1 MKNKSGI
8 STQLFIALSIVNL
21 SVTLFSIVLGYFIY
35 DYAIDAGWIT
45 LSALQED
52 WNEFHFVDW
61 IWLATVIFCG
71 SVISLII
78 GMYLAQRFI
87 RPLNFLVEAAKKIS
101 QGDLSAR
108 AEDTQGHS
116 IEISEL
122 VQHFN
127 DMAYKLEVSVQN
139 AQVWNAAIAHELR
152 TPITILQGRLQG
164 MVDGVFEPN
173 PALIKSLLNQVEGL
187 SHLVEDLRTLSLV
200 ENQQLR
206 LNYEW
211 VNLQDS
217 VDKVLKIFEERL
229 IQADLT
235 PVLDLETTPVF
246 CDQRRIEQIL
256 IALIDNAIRY
266 ANAGKLSISS
276 RTDGKMWQ
284 LKVADNGP
292 GLAEE
297 FQQHLFDPFFR
308 LEQSR
313 NKEFGGTGLGLAVV
327 NAIVIAHKGTVHYE
341 NLNSNSIFTIQMGI
355 GSSRE

>member
-1 MKNKSGI
+1 M
-8 STQLFIALSIVNL
+8 
-21 SVTLFSIVLGYFIY
+21 
-35 DYAIDAGWIT
+35 
-45 LSALQED
+45 
-52 WNEFHFVDW
+52 
-61 IWLATVIFCG
+61 
-71 SVISLII
+71 
-78 GMYLAQRFI
+78 
-87 RPLNFLVEAAKKIS
+87 
-101 QGDLSAR
+101 
-108 AEDTQGHS
+108 
-116 IEISEL
+116 
-122 VQHFN
+122 
-127 DMAYKLEVSVQN
+127 
-139 AQVWNAAIAHELR
+139 
-152 TPITILQGRLQG
+152 
-164 MVDGVFEPN
+164 
-173 PALIKSLLNQVEGL
+173 
-187 SHLVEDLRTLSLV
+187 
-200 ENQQLR
+200 
-206 LNYEW
+206 
-211 VNLQDS
+211 
-217 VDKVLKIFEERL
+217 KIFEERL

-266 ANAGKLSISS
+266 ANAGKLTISS
-276 RTDGKMWQ
+276 QTDGKMWQ